1 MSCAA
6 LLATLL
12 VFPDFPVGEVT
23 LSVRKGPLTSKVE
36 LLMEVLFP
44 STELDALDSNDE
56 LTPLGRILA
65 RLPIEPR
72 LGKMMI
78 LGCIFQWV
86 SPHPSPQLWMGAHQS
101 ACVFAAL

>member
-1 MSCAA
+1 M
-6 LLATLL
+6 
-12 VFPDFPVGEVT
+12 
-23 LSVRKGPLTSKVE
+23 
-36 LLMEVLFP
+36 FP

-86 SPHPSPQLWMGAHQS
+86 PPPPCRSSCGWWLIS
-101 ACVFAAL
+101 LLVFAAL

>member
-1 MSCAA
+1 M
-6 LLATLL
+6 
-12 VFPDFPVGEVT
+12 EVT
-23 LSVRKGPLTSKVE
+23 
-36 LLMEVLFP
+36 FP
-44 STELDALDSNDE
+44 STELDALDTNDE

-86 SPHPSPQLWMGAHQS
+86 SPLLEDVSASCACGSS

>member
-1 MSCAA
+1 MCWG
-6 LLATLL
+6 T
-12 VFPDFPVGEVT
+12 EV
-23 LSVRKGPLTSKVE
+23 
-36 LLMEVLFP
+36 LMEAMCPP
-44 STELDALDSNDE
+44 SELDALDSNDE

-86 SPHPSPQLWMGAHQS
+86 SSVLEGASHQLWVQAH
-101 ACVFAAL
+101 